1 MTQPSI
7 IDVIDSHV
15 VEPAEQ
21 VRLAGQSARILA
33 RLEQGPAT
41 NRELAEISLKYTS
54 RVSDVRHYLKD
65 KGRNVKVLERD
76 HATGRTVYGLVDLP

>member
-33 RLEQGPAT
+33 KLEVGPVS
-41 NRELAEISLKYTS
+41 NFDLVEISLKYTS
-54 RVSDVRHYLKD
+54 RISDIRRYLKPR
-65 KGRNVKVLERD
+65 GRNVKVLERD
-76 HATGRTVYGLVDLP
+76 HATGRTLYGLVDL